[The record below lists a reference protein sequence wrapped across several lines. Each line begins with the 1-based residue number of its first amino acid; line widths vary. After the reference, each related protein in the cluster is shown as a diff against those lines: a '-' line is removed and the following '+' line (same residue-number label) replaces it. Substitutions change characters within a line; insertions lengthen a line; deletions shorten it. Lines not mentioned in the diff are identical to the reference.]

1 MVSAYT
7 TIFAKISG
15 LMILLL
21 VMQSCTGKK
30 IYYKSNC
37 DDSRTFKHIGFSQL
51 MDSLAYY
58 DNQYV
63 EVSGKYQQSK
73 GQSALVNDS
82 SFVDHSAAK
91 SLWVEFSPEC
101 PLYLA
106 GTRIGF
112 FDYDYNDGKLTP
124 VNNKVIVIRGK
135 INAGFKGH
143 LGAYKGSIEHISYIK
158 L

>member
-1 MVSAYT
+1 MLSAYT

-15 LMILLL
+15 FMVLLL
-21 VMQSCTGKK
+21 LMQSCNGKK

-37 DDSRTFKHIGFSQL
+37 DDGLVFKHVGFTQL
-51 MDSLAYY
+51 MDSLDYY
-58 DNQYV
+58 NDQYV
-63 EVSGKYQQSK
+63 EVSGKYKQGK

-82 SFVDHSAAK
+82 TFVDHSTGQA
-91 SLWVEFSPEC
+91 LWVEFSPEC

-124 VNNKVIVIRGK
+124 INNKSIVIRGK
-135 INAGFKGH
+135 INAAYKGH